1 MIARVYTK
9 TQPIPFNTKSLSDDA
24 EPEQRKA
31 VPLAT
36 VSWARPALGTHKI
49 TTATVRRSAL
59 SSGHASEPA
68 RTASSQTTSHTTI
81 GHSAPAPTARRTT
94 HLSAKYLGG
103 GNLSV
108 RSSVTGRHYR
118 FEGHGA
124 TLAIDSRDQLMLGRI
139 TELLIA

>member
-9 TQPIPFNTKSLSDDA
+9 TQPIPFNTQSLSDDA
-24 EPEQRKA
+24 QPEQRTA

-49 TTATVRRSAL
+49 TATVRRTAL
-59 SSGHASEPA
+59 SSSHAAEPA
-68 RTASSQTTSHTTI
+68 RTATSHTTNHSSI

-94 HLSAKYLGG
+94 QLSAKYLGG

-124 TLAIDSRDQLMLGRI
+124 ILAIDSRDQLMLGRI
-139 TELLIA
+139 AELLIA

>member
-1 MIARVYTK
+1 MIARVHTK
-9 TQPIPFNTKSLSDDA
+9 PQPIPFKSLPDDEA
-24 EPEQRKA
+24 RTEQRPA

-49 TTATVRRSAL
+49 STATAVRRTAL
-59 SSGHASEPA
+59 STTLADPTRGVPVPVSEP
-68 RTASSQTTSHTTI
+68 S
-81 GHSAPAPTARRTT
+81 GPTPRRTT
-94 HLSAKYLGG
+94 ELNAKYLGG

-124 TLAIDSRDQLMLGRI
+124 VLRIDSRDQLMLRRI
-139 TELLIA
+139 PELLIS

>member
-1 MIARVYTK
+1 MIARVHTK
-9 TQPIPFNTKSLSDDA
+9 TQPIPFNNQSLSDA
-24 EPEQRKA
+24 GGPEPRAA

-49 TTATVRRSAL
+49 TATVRRTAL
-59 SSGHASEPA
+59 SSGQVVETA
-68 RTASSQTTSHTTI
+68 RDTV
-81 GHSAPAPTARRTT
+81 HSAPGPTARRTT
-94 HLSAKYLGG
+94 QLSAKYLGG

>member
-24 EPEQRKA
+24 QPEQRTA

-49 TTATVRRSAL
+49 TTTVRRTAL
-59 SSGHASEPA
+59 SSSHAAEPA
-68 RTASSQTTSHTTI
+68 ARPTTAHSSITHN
-81 GHSAPAPTARRTT
+81 APAPTPRRTT
-94 HLSAKYLGG
+94 QLSAKYLGG

-139 TELLIA
+139 AELLIA